1 MSSSLTHRLLHPVLH
16 NSNPYLVIPVLK
28 NILLSEPS
36 RDTRFPPQEKLL
48 RNCSSLCS
56 SKTESKLF
64 SSNLTIVIFQWSLC
78 LFVSISCLQTIP
90 SLNSLFM
97 FPQIPSRNLPIFVYL
112 AFLFHNIPLATS
124 HILNICGSLNS
135 LVFVP
140 CSLSLPIY
148 KIAIYIDIEKEPS
161 NEYY

>member
-1 MSSSLTHRLLHPVLH
+1 MTSSITHRT
-16 NSNPYLVIPVLK
+16 
-28 NILLSEPS
+28 PS
-36 RDTRFPPQEKLL
+36 SCPPRLQPLPRYPCPQEYFAIRAVTWHKRFPPQEKLL

-64 SSNLTIVIFQWSLC
+64 SSNLTIVIFQWSLR

-97 FPQIPSRNLPIFVYL
+97 FPQIPSRNLPIFVYI

-124 HILNICGSLNS
+124 HILSICDSLNS

-140 CSLSLPIY
+140 CPLSLRMY

-161 NEYY
+161 NEY